1 MALFGDIGR
10 IAGGILGAAAPALG
24 GSQTFGGALAGF
36 GSTLLTASA
45 QPVSRAITPSGFPMR
60 VAQEIDVGPGM
71 LPARR
76 GTSTPNLVTLW
87 NALRAMGWRG
97 PLRAV
102 VALIRRHPVAI
113 VMQLLAGFVTEEV
126 LRRAIFEAHTKRHR
140 RMNPANSKALRR
152 ASRRIRSFHRLCTQT
167 DLLR

>member
-126 LRRAIFEAHTKRHR
+126 LRGQF
-140 RMNPANSKALRR
+140 
-152 ASRRIRSFHRLCTQT
+152 SRLTQRDT
-167 DLLR
+167 GG